1 MVEVFADT
9 VEEVMKYYGSEE
21 IPLADFPF
29 NFFLIDNFHG
39 REDLS
44 GESLMATVSLWLD
57 NLPSG
62 KWPNWVV
69 SIWGLSCVVK
79 VVSLVHGSDPHCF
92 I

>member
-1 MVEVFADT
+1 MVEVFGDS

-21 IPLADFPF
+21 DPLADFPF

-39 REDLS
+39 REDLT

-57 NLPSG
+57 NLPAG

-69 SIWGLSCVVK
+69 RMPNILCSRNGL
-79 VVSLVHGSDPHCF
+79 
-92 I
+92 